1 MNPGA
6 KALALARGFVLTVWM
21 GAIALVLGIVSAPI
35 IPFAPKK
42 TIGFIRLWSRAVL
55 FGLRTICGVTVEV
68 RGLEN
73 LPRHGVLIA
82 AKHQGGLDMVA
93 PFVFLSEPAFVM
105 KKELLAIPV
114 FGIYAQTSGQIVIDR
129 DGGAATLRAMIK
141 AVRDRF
147 DQGRQIIIFPEGTRK
162 APGAPPDYKP
172 GLAGLY
178 RELNIACTPI
188 ATNSGE
194 CWPPKGMAK
203 YPGRV
208 VFEIL
213 PTIPAGMK
221 RAEFMREVE
230 TRIEAAS
237 QALRQKP

>member
-1 MNPGA
+1 
-6 KALALARGFVLTVWM
+6 
-21 GAIALVLGIVSAPI
+21 
-35 IPFAPKK
+35 
-42 TIGFIRLWSRAVL
+42 
-55 FGLRTICGVTVEV
+55 
-68 RGLEN
+68 
-73 LPRHGVLIA
+73 
-82 AKHQGGLDMVA
+82 MVA

-114 FGIYAQTSGQIVIDR
+114 FGTYAQTSGQIVIDR

-178 RELNIACTPI
+178 RELTIACTPI

-203 YPGRV
+203 YPGHV

-213 PTIPAGMK
+213 PTIPAGLK

-237 QALRQKP
+237 EALRRQP